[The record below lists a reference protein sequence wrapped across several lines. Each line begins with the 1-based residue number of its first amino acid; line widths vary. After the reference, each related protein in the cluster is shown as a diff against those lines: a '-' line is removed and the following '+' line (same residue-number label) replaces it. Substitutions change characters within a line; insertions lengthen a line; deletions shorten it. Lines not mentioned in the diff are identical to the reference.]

1 MTILEA
7 IPVFLTIVCGVYYLM
22 LYFKMDK
29 IESKVNEIKRKMEEE
44 GNDKRRSN

>member
-7 IPVFLTIVCGVYYLM
+7 VPVLLSIVCGVYYLM

-29 IESKVNEIKRKMEEE
+29 IEDKVNEIKRKMEEKNE
-44 GNDKRRSN
+44 RKS